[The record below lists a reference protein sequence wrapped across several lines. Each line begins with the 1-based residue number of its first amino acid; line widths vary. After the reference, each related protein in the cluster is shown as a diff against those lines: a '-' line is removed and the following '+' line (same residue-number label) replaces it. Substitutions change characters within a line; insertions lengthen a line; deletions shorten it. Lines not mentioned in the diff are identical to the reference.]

1 MKLDFEF
8 NEFAQTFNPD
18 FSEEAKTFDA
28 EIGEHIVVPDGEN
41 GATFYPSVSE
51 DGIISWTNDREL
63 DNPPPVNIK
72 GNDGEDGTDGVSII
86 DIRTL
91 ELNTEDG
98 GITTYNIYMS
108 NGAIYTFDVKNG
120 SKGTKGDKGDTGEKG
135 EDGAPGLN
143 GRDGV
148 DGKDGL
154 NGLDGKDGT
163 DGISIVE
170 VTINDNNELVLTF
183 SDNTTRNLG
192 VVVGA
197 DGKDGQDGKNGLDGV
212 NGIDGVN
219 GQDGKDGKDG
229 QNGLD
234 GKDGQDGKS
243 AYQIAK
249 DHGFDGTEAE
259 WLASLKGEKG
269 EQGIQ
274 GIQGEQGIAGKDGQN
289 GRDGIDG
296 QDGYTPQKGVDY
308 FDGKDGIDGKDGEN
322 GKDGEKG
329 ETGAPGKD
337 GVNGKDGVSATHSWN
352 GTVLTVTSASGTSSA
367 DLKGEKGDQG
377 ERGLQGADGAKGD
390 KGDTGANGTNGK
402 DGTSVTVSKVTESS
416 ADGGSNVV
424 TFSDGKT
431 LTVKNGS
438 KGSPGTNGTNGTNGK
453 DGADGKT
460 PVKGVDY
467 FTPDEK
473 SQMVAEVTAS
483 LGAVETI
490 PDYVITEAESVIDR
504 VLSAQGNRTFT
515 FAAITDLHYGND
527 GYTDGIK
534 HACQAMKYIDERIKL
549 DAVTVLGD
557 YTDTYPARD
566 LENAIGDF
574 KTINGVLSDLR
585 FATNLRQQG
594 NHDYYE
600 GNFPITNRFIQSYS
614 DDVVWGNKIGGY
626 YYKDFDEYKLR
637 VISVNT
643 NETANGDLAVSEA
656 QYQWFANSLDLSS
669 KEDATEWHILIL
681 SHHPLDWW
689 ASSYVFTNVLD
700 AYKKGTTWGTMNFA
714 GKNKATLVCNV
725 HGHIHNFKTDYL
737 HFGNVNGG
745 NRSTVLRMSTPN
757 ACFGRDNQYTQA
769 SVGVTTWVEDTTYP
783 KTKNSAKDTAFCI
796 YCVDL
801 DTTTVTAVCYGA
813 GYDRSI
819 DYVNGTIEVIHSV
832 TNNLTNVTTNNNA
845 TSISNGQP
853 YTATLTT
860 ANGNAFESVVVSMG
874 GVDVTASVY
883 ANGVITIPAVTGNL
897 VITAVE
903 KEVEVIIN
911 LIDTVGVTS
920 TTRLSTSSGT
930 EKTSDDNFVTGFI
943 EVKKGDVIRTSGADF
958 KADVNGNCGVW
969 IYREDKSYWTYD
981 QTKYSSSPIVRNW
994 WNIVVDAD
1002 GNLTIT
1008 ISGDGNNHIRLCGRS
1023 TGAGLLVT
1031 KNQEIQ

>member
-18 FSEEAKTFDA
+18 FSEEAQTFDA
-28 EIGEHIVVPDGEN
+28 NIGEHIVVPDGEN

-63 DNPPPVNIK
+63 ENPAPVNIK
-72 GNDGEDGTDGVSII
+72 GKDGVSINEI
-86 DIRTL
+86 L
-91 ELNTEDG
+91 PVEVSTEDG
-98 GITTYNIYMS
+98 GISTYAFYFSDGRIKD
-108 NGAIYTFDVKNG
+108 FQVKNG

-148 DGKDGL
+148 DGKNGINGIDGKDGKDGL

-197 DGKDGQDGKNGLDGV
+197 DGKDGQDGKNGLDGT
-212 NGIDGVN
+212 NGTNGVN

-249 DHGFDGTEAE
+249 DHGFGGTETE
-259 WLASLKGEKG
+259 WLASLKGE
-269 EQGIQ
+269 QGID
-274 GIQGEQGIAGKDGQN
+274 GKDGQN
-289 GRDGIDG
+289 GRDGVDG
-296 QDGYTPQKGVDY
+296 QDGYTPQKGIDY
-308 FDGKDGIDGKDGEN
+308 FDGKDGYTPVKGVDYFDGVN
-322 GKDGEKG
+322 GKDGAKG
-329 ETGAPGKD
+329 EQGVQGEPGKD
-337 GVNGKDGVSATHSWN
+337 GVNGKDGTNGLDGKDGKDGVSATHSWN

-390 KGDTGANGTNGK
+390 TGATGANGK
-402 DGTSVTVSKVTESS
+402 D
-416 ADGGSNVV
+416 
-424 TFSDGKT
+424 
-431 LTVKNGS
+431 
-438 KGSPGTNGTNGTNGK
+438 GK

-549 DAVTVLGD
+549 DAVAVLGD
-557 YTDTYPARD
+557 YTDTYPSRD
-566 LENAIGDF
+566 LTNAIGDF
-574 KTINGVLSDLR
+574 KTINSVLGDLR

-643 NETANGDLAVSEA
+643 TENKEMTISNA
-656 QYQWFANSLDLSS
+656 QYNWLGNSLDLSA
-669 KEDATEWHILIL
+669 KEDATEWHILVL

-689 ASSYVFTNVLD
+689 ADPYVFTNILD
-700 AYKKGTTWGTMNFA
+700 AYKKGTSWSNGNISVNFA
-714 GKNKATLVCNV
+714 GKNKATLVGNV

-737 HFGNVNGG
+737 HFGNVNSG
-745 NRSTVLRMSTPN
+745 NRSTVMRMSTPN

-769 SVGVTTWVEDTTYP
+769 SVGVTTWVEDTTYS

-801 DTTTVTAVCYGA
+801 DTTTITAVCYGA

-860 ANGNAFESVVVSMG
+860 ANGNAFESVVVKMG

-883 ANGVITIPAVTGNL
+883 SNGVINIPSVTGNI

-903 KEVEVIIN
+903 KEQEVIVNI
-911 LIDTVGVTS
+911 IDTVGVTKDK
-920 TTRLSTSSGT
+920 RLSTSGGSVKDNTGT
-930 EKTSDDNFVTGFI
+930 FVTGFI
-943 EVKKGDVIRTSGADF
+943 PLTPAGEVYRTAGANFNTD
-958 KADVNGNCGVW
+958 KNGNVCMVV
-969 IYREDKSYWTYD
+969 YNEDKTYMNYNY
-981 QTKYSSSPIVRNW
+981 TKASESPISKSW
-994 WNIVVDAD
+994 ADIVVDAN

-1008 ISGDGNNHIRLCGRS
+1008 SKSVVNRWIRLCGIG
-1023 TGAGLLVT
+1023 TGEGLLVT
-1031 KNQEIQ
+1031 KNQEIN